1 MILLN
6 EKIDHI
12 VFGKGMVIG
21 QNGGR
26 LTIQFSEQ
34 YGIKQ
39 FMYPDA
45 FEKHLRLLKE
55 DLEQSILKELN
66 DKQQKIEAEKLLKL
80 QQREQEE
87 LERKKALKKT
97 KDESKH
103 RSRTRKAKTA
113 AAVVNAK

>member
-1 MILLN
+1 MTLIN

-12 VFGKGMVIG
+12 VFGEGMVIG
-21 QNGGR
+21 QNDGR

-45 FEKHLRLLKE
+45 FEKHLKLFNE

-66 DKQQKIEAEKLLKL
+66 DKQQKIEAERLLKL

-87 LERKKALKKT
+87 LERKMALKKT
-97 KDESKH
+97 KAKPTP
-103 RSRTRKAKTA
+103 RSRTRKTKTA
-113 AAVVNAK
+113 AAG